1 MEKLI
6 TDYIDSKLVL
16 YTGLSS
22 TGFAK
27 TFMSRFLDEDGT
39 LFTIDSNNSIS
50 CQPWNFE
57 KTQVTENDQVI
68 FSGAFENAVALHSIL
83 FGDSSDKDE
92 AVINTMKCFDYALRE
107 SKKLKNVGAS
117 GILYSKDSQSVKI
130 LFLPADLF
138 EQCAMNTSKENY
150 SQIQGKYLRKGLTE
164 SRALQFTRG
173 VIAYIALTGQFP
185 YKDNDTFSRQS
196 DIIDANFV
204 PLSLMING
212 IDSELAEAVD
222 ASLIIEPDY
231 EPLPGEKRFQD
242 KKAAARRLAIVEAAS
257 KFSTETLTQELKLT
271 ATNSRKPALSSMD
284 FVTSRESYIKSHSRK
299 IKISRLF
306 RRNTTTIKF
315 GAVIFL
321 VLFYALWSWFSA
333 QKNHAT
339 TIGLTSTETC
349 QLLYSGIHNENQ
361 TILGDISKGKTMEEM
376 DTKLSG
382 FYVVNR
388 EREAQ
393 NQDAQTISP
402 AQWLFFTEGTTF
414 WQYGLTN
421 LKIDGVNFRT
431 DLPYPTR
438 ASHKEPLSYE
448 DGQFLTTDRTKNH
461 SVSFYFIYYTGP
473 VINVVEESDLVE
485 TTFDGKKWV
494 ITNVKIQKV
503 DHKMINLNDFKKD
516 YESAVKIYGKN
527 VRSIASNLRGKYR
540 WIPTDLELE
549 VGAREMVQKF
559 NNSAARNFLGI
570 SN

>member
-22 TGFAK
+22 SGFAK
-27 TFMSRFLDEDGT
+27 TFMSRFLDENGT
-39 LFTIDSNNSIS
+39 LFTIAPDGSIS
-50 CQPWNFE
+50 SAVWNFE
-57 KTQVTENDQVI
+57 KTQITENDQVI
-68 FSGAFENAVALHSIL
+68 FTGHFEYAVTLHSIL
-83 FGDSSDKDE
+83 SDNSSDKNQ
-92 AVINTMKCFDYALRE
+92 AVINVSKCFDYALNE
-107 SKKLKNVGAS
+107 SKKLKNVGAA
-117 GILYSKDSQSVKI
+117 GILYAKDGDAVKV

-138 EQCAMNTSKENY
+138 EQCALNTTKENY

-173 VIAYIALTGQFP
+173 VIAYHALTGQFP
-185 YKDNDTFSRQS
+185 YKEDDTFNRQS

-212 IDSELAEAVD
+212 IDTTLAESVD
-222 ASLIIEPDY
+222 ASLIIEAET

-242 KKAAARRLAIVEAAS
+242 KKAAARRQAIVDMAS
-257 KFSTETLTQELKLT
+257 AFSTETFARELELTDSG
-271 ATNSRKPALSSMD
+271 NRKPSMTSMD
-284 FVTSRESYIKSHSRK
+284 FVTARNSYIKSHQRK
-299 IKISRLF
+299 MKISRFF
-306 RRNTTTIKF
+306 RRNTSTIKY
-315 GAVIFL
+315 GAIIFL
-321 VLFYALWSWFSA
+321 VLFYALWSWISA
-333 QKNHAT
+333 QKYHAT

-361 TILGDISKGKTMEEM
+361 TILGDISKGKVMKEM

-402 AQWLFFTEGTTF
+402 AEWLFFTEGTTF

-421 LKIDGVNFRT
+421 LKVDGTGFRT

-438 ASHKEPLSYE
+438 ANHKEPLTYE
-448 DGQFLTTDRTKNH
+448 DGQFLTTNLSKKHT
-461 SVSFYFIYYTGP
+461 VSFFFVYYTGP
-473 VINVVEESDLVE
+473 VINVVEETDLVE
-485 TTFDGKKWV
+485 TTYDGKKWV

-503 DHKMINLNDFKKD
+503 DHKLINLNDFKKD
-516 YESAVKIYGKN
+516 YENAVKIHGKN
-527 VRSIASNLRGKYR
+527 VRSIASGLRAKYR

-549 VGAREMVQKF
+549 TGARSMVNKF
-559 NNSAARNFLGI
+559 NNSAAKNLLGI
-570 SN
+570 N